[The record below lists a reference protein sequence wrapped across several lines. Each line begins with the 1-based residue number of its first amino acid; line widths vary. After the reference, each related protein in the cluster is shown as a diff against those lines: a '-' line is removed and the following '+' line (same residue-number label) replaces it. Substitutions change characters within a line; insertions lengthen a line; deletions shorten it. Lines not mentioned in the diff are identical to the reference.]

1 MNKELEKGVK
11 MTPQEEKK
19 ESIRQEDSKA
29 LKKYLVVL
37 VLCGVIGGFTGF
49 FGAKASD
56 SHMLA
61 EIVKTIADGFY
72 MVVPYVPFVGTTI
85 AIIVSVILYRKS
97 RKTFEQWD
105 GEDEEVMEGIER
117 NLSIVLFIHAAV
129 MVIFYAFIALG
140 FSYFSRIHEIEDIP
154 WAAVILFI
162 IGFIETTVYILIAE
176 QKVVNMEKEMN
187 PEKQGSIFDGKF
199 QKKWIDS
206 CDEAEQIQIYK
217 ASYASYKAT
226 SMACIG
232 MWVFSLIGMTLWG
245 FGVWPNLMVCAVWLV
260 QISSYCIATMKKQNL
275 K

>member
-187 PEKQGSIFDGKF
+187 PEMHKSITKLAGLMGVDWHDRQNRVIFTTIE
-199 QKKWIDS
+199 KKPRRVYMFRINSRDEVIRVFINDLVLDS
-206 CDEAEQIQIYK
+206 AEI
-217 ASYASYKAT
+217 
-226 SMACIG
+226 C
-232 MWVFSLIGMTLWG
+232 
-245 FGVWPNLMVCAVWLV
+245 N
-260 QISSYCIATMKKQNL
+260 
-275 K
+275 